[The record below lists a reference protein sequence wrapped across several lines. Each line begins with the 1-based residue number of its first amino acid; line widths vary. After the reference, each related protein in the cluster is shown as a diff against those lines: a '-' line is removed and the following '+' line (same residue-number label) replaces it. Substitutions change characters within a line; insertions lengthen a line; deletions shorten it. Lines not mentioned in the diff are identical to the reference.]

1 MNEFYYKDALKL
13 GQKEARARTFKGQ
26 SPCLPVLEDFV
37 SSAMINTGI
46 DLGLVQIPA
55 ELIVGTKTRGRVNAF
70 APNFM
75 PVLDETTEFADK
87 WEHLCQAHVTEGI
100 RDPIKA
106 YEYMN
111 RFYVEEGNKRVSV
124 LKFFDA
130 VNIVGHVIRIM
141 PTGSGDEVDLYNE
154 FLDFYKLTK
163 INFLEFT
170 KKGSYALL
178 QKALG
183 KAVGEDWTEDEISRF
198 TGTYYYFKKA
208 YIQNG
213 GEKLQSTVG
222 DAMLSYIMVYGY
234 HELKASDPAD
244 IKKNLS
250 KMWQEVELHAEEE
263 PIEVKT
269 EPAEEKKKGV
279 ISKMISAATTPS
291 VLSVAFIHD
300 GTPERS
306 GWIHDHEKGRKY
318 VERIFE
324 DKIVT
329 TPYYNA
335 MENDALKVIELA
347 IEDGAELIFTTSPRL
362 AQASLRAAVE
372 HPEIS
377 IMNCSLNKSHRYI
390 SSYYTR
396 MYEAKFILGAIA
408 GSLTK
413 SDKLGYVCDYPI
425 YGQIAAINAF
435 ALGAQMANP
444 RAKVYL
450 EWSAVD
456 GARAAAM
463 KLVEQGI
470 HYISSQDTARFRED
484 DREIYG
490 LSYINGERS
499 ELIANPV
506 WKWGVYYEQILR
518 RFLNKTMQEEY
529 QESNKALNYYWG
541 MSAGVVDVVYAPK
554 MERASKRFAD
564 FLRDGIIQNVCTPF
578 LTPLTKQNGE
588 IIGAGQKSLA
598 LDQIISMDYLVENVI
613 GLRRDVPARLLGRVQ
628 GVLRAA
634 GIGAKEPAR
643 AEQHAAEI
651 ACDHAHGVRDPFPPQ
666 HLEHGDAGGALR
678 LAVVGVALGAA
689 AQQVAPAVVPRVVVF
704 LFHGGDKSASLFL
717 ALNRPYLSQKARAL
731 FHVFTFARPCGNIVL
746 GHGSSFRGKR
756 FAF

>member
-1 MNEFYYKDALKL
+1 MNEFYYRDALKL
-13 GQKEARARTFKGQ
+13 GQKEARARTVNGQ

-37 SSAMINTGI
+37 SSAMINTGV

-75 PVLDETTEFADK
+75 PVLEEGSEFADK
-87 WEHLCQAHVTEGI
+87 WERLCQAHVTEGI

-130 VNIVGHVIRIM
+130 VSIVGHVIRIM
-141 PTGSGDEVDLYNE
+141 PTGDSEEVELYNE

-170 KKGSYALL
+170 KKGSYVLM

-183 KAVGEDWTEDEISRF
+183 KAVGEYWSEDEISRF

-222 DAMLSYIMVYGY
+222 DAMLSYIMIYGY
-234 HELKASDPAD
+234 HELKASDTAD

-250 KMWQEVELHAEEE
+250 KMWKEVELHAEEE
-263 PIEVKT
+263 QIEVKT

-279 ISKMISAATTPS
+279 ISKMITAATTPA
-291 VLSVAFIHD
+291 VLKVAFIHD

-306 GWIHDHEKGRKY
+306 GWIHDHEKGRRY

-324 DKIVT
+324 EKIVT
-329 TPYYNA
+329 VPYYDA
-335 MENDALKVIELA
+335 MENDALKVIEEA
-347 IEDGAELIFTTSPRL
+347 IENGAELIFTTSPRL

-425 YGQIAAINAF
+425 YGQIAGINAF

-456 GARAAAM
+456 SAGVAAM
-463 KLVEQGI
+463 KLIEQGI
-470 HYISSQDTARFRED
+470 HYISAQDTARFRED

-490 LSYINGERS
+490 LTYTNGERT

-529 QESNKALNYYWG
+529 QESNKANKALNYYWG

-554 MERASKRFAD
+554 MEKASKRFAD

-588 IIGAGQKSLA
+588 VIGAGQKSLA

-613 GLRRDVPARLLGRVQ
+613 GTIPQYGELNPMGKATVDTA
-628 GVLRAA
+628 GV
-634 GIGAKEPAR
+634 EPAQEP
-643 AEQHAAEI
+643 AQEAANDQSAAE
-651 ACDHAHGVRDPFPPQ
+651 
-666 HLEHGDAGGALR
+666 GGEQEGETE
-678 LAVVGVALGAA
+678 AVE
-689 AQQVAPAVVPRVVVF
+689 
-704 LFHGGDKSASLFL
+704 S
-717 ALNRPYLSQKARAL
+717 
-731 FHVFTFARPCGNIVL
+731 
-746 GHGSSFRGKR
+746 
-756 FAF
+756 